1 MNKFTAIYERGR
13 TPLYVQVASVMRH
26 RIESGHWAQ
35 GAKISTLEELE
46 QEFAVARVTIRQAI
60 DLLRKEGLL
69 DAQQGRGTFVSGKPK
84 HNRWLNLANDFDS
97 MVASVRNN
105 VLKQVE
111 IQEDVERPLLAPG
124 EGEPADAYVFL
135 RSVQYNDGEPF
146 SVVNVHLAKH
156 VFDKDRQLF
165 THAAALAKILEMK
178 DVRIAHAYQTLTIGV
193 ASPETA
199 ELLKI
204 ALGEPTADCRL
215 VLEDD
220 HGVAVYVGDIHYHK
234 DCFALRNDLLAA
246 RGPAASGRR
255 RSKSSRQVRKDGRKD
270 GHQAARDASTS
281 SGSRPTIAS

>member
-13 TPLYVQVASVMRH
+13 IPLYVQVASVMRH

-46 QEFAVARVTIRQAI
+46 HEFAVARVTIRQAI

-84 HNRWLNLANDFDS
+84 NNRWLNLANDFDS
-97 MVASVRNN
+97 MIASVRNN
-105 VLKQVE
+105 VLKHIEV
-111 IQEDVERPLLAPG
+111 QEEAPIPFLAKG
-124 EGEPADAYVFL
+124 EGKAAPAYVFL
-135 RSVQYNDGEPF
+135 RSVQYNQNVPF
-146 SVVNVHLAKH
+146 SVVNVYVDKA
-156 VFDKDRQLF
+156 VFERHRDRF
-165 THAAALAKILEMK
+165 VSGAALARIVEI
-178 DVRIAHAYQTLTIGV
+178 DEVRLRHAHQTLTIGV

-220 HGVAVYVGDIHYHK
+220 RGVAVYVGDIHYHR
-234 DCFALRNDLLAA
+234 DCFALRNDLLAD
-246 RGPAASGRR
+246 RGKAAPTGA
-255 RSKSSRQVRKDGRKD
+255 KAG
-270 GHQAARDASTS
+270 QAKAN
-281 SGSRPTIAS
+281 